1 MSATITLKVTAYYYP
16 SFQDLD
22 EILDGKATPF
32 FTAID
37 GIPKDGVAIGDA
49 DVVVTIRSQKE
60 ILRGQ
65 LDSLNEALN
74 RERAESQQR
83 QNAILDQISKLQA
96 LEWEGVQA

>member
-16 SFQDLD
+16 SFQNLD
-22 EILDGKATPF
+22 EILNGESSPF
-32 FTAID
+32 LSAVEIT
-37 GIPKDGVAIGDA
+37 PKDGVAIGDA

-60 ILRGQ
+60 IVQGQ

-74 RERAESQQR
+74 RERADSQVR